1 MITHPETRAFARPGN
16 LNRVLKRVIPP
27 KLRRQ
32 LVEEHAYDW
41 RARKITFNQHFAAL
55 VVHRI
60 SLDRSLRDMG
70 TGVRERALY
79 AAHGAHMAV
88 SNAAL
93 SKAHATRPEDIY
105 LDILDR
111 VMATIAQLPHRHR
124 VLREVDLDT
133 IEHIRDLLTRV
144 SIFDATTFELPSQV
158 ATWAQVNDTTA
169 RCKLQVRLQGGY
181 GGLDKAFLVP
191 GEDHDSLYFTD
202 FVELAE
208 SSRIYLFDTG
218 YFSIEHYD
226 ELTVSDNFFVTRKHA
241 NLNIEIV
248 EKRPVPQ
255 EVGSSG
261 YALLQDCTVLIGTD
275 ERRSSHRYRAL
286 EVITSEG
293 EQRWLLTNL
302 FDLDAEQI
310 AQLWRYRWTIEIVFR
325 WLKSQLKLE
334 HLISYSI
341 NGMLIQVTV
350 ALIVYGLLVLY
361 NQDVTFSPTRL
372 LRQIQQEFEEG
383 IWLHGYLSGFSDAAR
398 LLFSTFWPSS

>member
-1 MITHPETRAFARPGN
+1 LPETKAFASPAN
-16 LNRVLKRVIPP
+16 FNRVLNRVIPP

-60 SLDRSLRDMG
+60 GPDRSLRDMG

-79 AAHGAHMAV
+79 AAYGAHMGV

-93 SKAHATRPEDIY
+93 SKAHATRPADIY

-111 VMATIAQLPHRHR
+111 VMAAISQLPHHHR

-133 IEHIRDLLTRV
+133 IEHIRDLLTKV
-144 SIFDATTFELPSQV
+144 SIFDATTFELPAQI

-169 RCKLQVRLQGGY
+169 RCKLQLRLQGGY

-191 GEDHDSLYFTD
+191 GEDHDSLYFAD
-202 FVELAE
+202 FVKPSE

-226 ELTVSDNFFVTRKHA
+226 ELTESDNFFVTRKHA
-241 NLNIEIV
+241 NLSITVV
-248 EKRPVPQ
+248 EEQPVPQ
-255 EVGSSG
+255 EVGPSG
-261 YALLQDCTVLIGTD
+261 YTILQDCTVLIGTD
-275 ERRSSHRYRAL
+275 ERRSPHRYRAL

-293 EQRWLLTNL
+293 EKRWLLTNL

-325 WLKSQLKLE
+325 WLKLQLKLA
-334 HLISYSI
+334 HMISYSI
-341 NGMLIQVTV
+341 NGMLIQVAV

-361 NQDVTFSPTRL
+361 NQDATFSPTRL